1 MSDSQSD
8 SRYQAI
14 GRDWK
19 RLEALGDSPKILFAI
34 RWIQEAPRETAP
46 REANWGARFEIR

>member
-1 MSDSQSD
+1 MFDSQSD
-8 SRYQAI
+8 LKI
-14 GRDWK
+14 GSDWK
-19 RLEALGDSPKILFAI
+19 RLEAIGGSPNFLFAS